1 MHRRMKYLTL
11 MIVLSIFVLL
21 LTSCQSATPTQ
32 TTDPE
37 TIQVTVSIVPLAYF
51 VERIGGDLVSTN
63 IMVLPGES
71 PHSYEPTAD
80 QMKALSD
87 SDVFFSIGV
96 EYEATWLPR
105 FEEINPDLLVVDS
118 SEGILRIAMTEEHEH
133 EGETEEEHAGEEE
146 HEEGLDPHVWLSPA
160 NGKIIAANILAAL
173 TDLDPAH
180 ADTYQT
186 NAASLIAD
194 IDQVDT
200 SIKETLAN
208 LEQTTFMVFHPA
220 WGYFAHDYGL
230 EQIPVEVE
238 GQEPSASELA
248 GFVETAREHNI
259 KVIFVQPSLS
269 TEDAQAIAQ
278 EIDGEIAFI
287 NPLAAD
293 WLANLQS
300 VAEAFAAVLKP

>member
-87 SDVFFSIGV
+87 SEIFFSIGV
-96 EYEATWLPR
+96 DYEATWLPR

-118 SEGILRIAMTEEHEH
+118 SEGIERIEMTASDEHEDETAEDH
-133 EGETEEEHAGEEE
+133 DGEQ
-146 HEEGLDPHVWLSPA
+146 GLDPHVWLSPA

-173 TDLDPAH
+173 TDLDPSH

-186 NAASLIAD
+186 NAAGLIAE

-208 LEQTTFMVFHPA
+208 LEQTTLWFFIQPGAILPTTMVWSKSPSRLRDRNPVQANWPA
-220 WGYFAHDYGL
+220 LSKPLASTTSGSFLSNLH
-230 EQIPVEVE
+230 
-238 GQEPSASELA
+238 SAQKMPRRLPRKS
-248 GFVETAREHNI
+248 TARSHSLIRWRKIGWQTCNLLP
-259 KVIFVQPSLS
+259 KPSQLS
-269 TEDAQAIAQ
+269 
-278 EIDGEIAFI
+278 
-287 NPLAAD
+287 
-293 WLANLQS
+293 
-300 VAEAFAAVLKP
+300 

>member
-11 MIVLSIFVLL
+11 MIGLSIFALL

-37 TIQVTVSIVPLAYF
+37 IIQVTVSIVPLAYF

-87 SDVFFSIGV
+87 SEVFFSIGV
-96 EYEATWLPR
+96 DYEATWLPR
-105 FEEINPDLLVVDS
+105 FEEINPELPIVDTS
-118 SEGILRIAMTEEHEH
+118 KGIERIEMTASDEHEDETAESH
-133 EGETEEEHAGEEE
+133 DGEQ
-146 HEEGLDPHVWLSPA
+146 GLDPHVWLSPA

>member
-1 MHRRMKYLTL
+1 M
-11 MIVLSIFVLL
+11 
-21 LTSCQSATPTQ
+21 
-32 TTDPE
+32 
-37 TIQVTVSIVPLAYF
+37 
-51 VERIGGDLVSTN
+51 
-63 IMVLPGES
+63 
-71 PHSYEPTAD
+71 
-80 QMKALSD
+80 
-87 SDVFFSIGV
+87 
-96 EYEATWLPR
+96 
-105 FEEINPDLLVVDS
+105 
-118 SEGILRIAMTEEHEH
+118 
-133 EGETEEEHAGEEE
+133 
-146 HEEGLDPHVWLSPA
+146 SPA

-173 TDLDPAH
+173 TDLDPSH

-186 NAASLIAD
+186 NAAGLIAE

-287 NPLAAD
+287 DPLAAD